1 MSEEMFRTFQRFLKQ
16 FEQGKYD
23 DILENRYKTRS
34 NDYGIDII
42 QKYYRQLSV
51 NLELERQEV
60 QQELEQFQQTK
71 EEIVSEIEKIN
82 KRHISKLEKAEK
94 RKPYESQLKQVQEEM
109 DKRVQMEEELND
121 ELYNLDLK
129 QEEAVAAARRNM
141 WKELT
146 AKEKAE
152 IFKRASDELQIK
164 LDQLQVILDT
174 EKEFTEEEKSEYEEL
189 LRNKQML
196 DEKYLAVRK
205 QQIMELSKEERLARY
220 KSEAEEIAKNA
231 RLEKALAK
239 KEAKDQAAYKAREKE
254 INLGTKGKLK
264 EAQEKYGI
272 TKSMISQEQ
281 TGQLLSGI
289 GNLLGGKE
297 GAAKALTETL
307 FGEGGM
313 IASSAAG
320 GAGAAAG
327 LSSLAGPI
335 GIALTV
341 LQTIAKVVGKIN
353 ETVAKGA
360 EMSANLQVQYM
371 GPINTRLQG
380 LSASTKN
387 YYNEMIDWS
396 ADASDEFG
404 LAIGSFNA
412 FIDRQKYIEQ
422 LNALVQ
428 SGIAYNAEERAL
440 LQTMSDRL
448 VTTFDVMDA
457 SLTRLVR
464 LQQRDVTYAAMGSES
479 LLTQFLN
486 KFSAMGGIA
495 DTSYLND
502 VYDSVSATLLDAVA
516 KLNADDA
523 TAFSYEV
530 QKWLGAL
537 YSLGLSQEGV
547 QSLAKGIT
555 YLQTGNVSELSSN
568 QQLQYIYSAAAERA
582 GLSIGDILIQGLDVN
597 TTNALLQNVVGL
609 LQDIYNNSSTNAV
622 QSAWTSITGLSIS
635 DLKAMTNVTSD
646 YMAYISREHQGWV
659 SSWEETQKQI
669 QMIQDDSRT
678 SAAQAIQNIINNTLL
693 DIGDKL
699 TTESFQHNLV
709 TNILGIDGMNKYAA
723 YTLAGTLG
731 GTTGSILQSMISV
744 PVVFRELNDII
755 QTLSMS
761 PEEKIA
767 RTQSA
772 ALPIDQQIYATTS
785 SLYTLLDRLEKD
797 RVIERQD
804 RYAENLSMSSAID
817 NWNIAVE
824 SMQDRVNYD
833 NLLITSGLSMI
844 ETIDTSIN
852 SGLQLNNL
860 TRQLDEYSA
869 ANTSALVDASTSV
882 SNQVESFASQ
892 ANAVSEA
899 STAITNQSSEDQQLL
914 SKVAD
919 IQDYLFENE
928 STIRVSLSFVEEPAA
943 ETIKKYTH
951 TEEREALVDAI
962 LAIMRNKVPVDL
974 IDNDVN
980 TIVNNIYRTRYQY

>member
-1 MSEEMFRTFQRFLKQ
+1 MQRLLKE
-16 FEQGKYD
+16 FEQGKFEHILSGGNLPKSETYGVNAINEYYLKKTQDLIAAWQIKFEQILKKTHQD
-23 DILENRYKTRS
+23 DIDENLTR
-34 NDYGIDII
+34 
-42 QKYYRQLSV
+42 
-51 NLELERQEV
+51 
-60 QQELEQFQQTK
+60 
-71 EEIVSEIEKIN
+71 EEIEQKLIEKIGQLFQQR
-82 KRHISKLEKAEK
+82 KEQIKDSESWKDLDKKLSKARKALREF
-94 RKPYESQLKQVQEEM
+94 RK
-109 DKRVQMEEELND
+109 LND
-121 ELYNLDLK
+121 EVD
-129 QEEAVAAARRNM
+129 QQTEELEEKRNNAVIVARLNM
-141 WKELT
+141 WKKLS
-146 AKEKAE
+146 AKEKADQLENAAKE
-152 IFKRASDELQIK
+152 IQIK
-164 LDQLQVILDT
+164 IDQLDVIRKLEQGLT
-174 EKEFTEEEKSEYEEL
+174 EDQKKLYDEYVKEKT
-189 LRNKQML
+189 NL
-196 DEKYLAVRK
+196 DEKYQAIRK

-239 KEAKDQAAYKAREKE
+239 KEAKDQEAYKTREKE

-272 TKSMISQEQ
+272 TKLMISQEQ

-313 IASSAAG
+313 IAGSAAG

-353 ETVAKGA
+353 EKVAQGA

-396 ADASDEFG
+396 ANASDEFG

-486 KFSAMGGIA
+486 RFSAMGGIA

-635 DLKAMTNVTSD
+635 DLKAMTNVTQD

-678 SAAQAIQNIINNTLL
+678 SAAQAIQNIINC
-693 DIGDKL
+693 
-699 TTESFQHNLV
+699 
-709 TNILGIDGMNKYAA
+709 
-723 YTLAGTLG
+723 
-731 GTTGSILQSMISV
+731 
-744 PVVFRELNDII
+744 
-755 QTLSMS
+755 
-761 PEEKIA
+761 
-767 RTQSA
+767 
-772 ALPIDQQIYATTS
+772 
-785 SLYTLLDRLEKD
+785 
-797 RVIERQD
+797 
-804 RYAENLSMSSAID
+804 
-817 NWNIAVE
+817 
-824 SMQDRVNYD
+824 
-833 NLLITSGLSMI
+833 
-844 ETIDTSIN
+844 
-852 SGLQLNNL
+852 
-860 TRQLDEYSA
+860 
-869 ANTSALVDASTSV
+869 
-882 SNQVESFASQ
+882 
-892 ANAVSEA
+892 
-899 STAITNQSSEDQQLL
+899 
-914 SKVAD
+914 
-919 IQDYLFENE
+919 
-928 STIRVSLSFVEEPAA
+928 
-943 ETIKKYTH
+943 
-951 TEEREALVDAI
+951 
-962 LAIMRNKVPVDL
+962 
-974 IDNDVN
+974 
-980 TIVNNIYRTRYQY
+980 

>member
-23 DILENRYKTRS
+23 DILETRYKARP

-121 ELYNLDLK
+121 QLYNLDLR
-129 QEEAVAAARRNM
+129 QEEAVAAARRNI

-152 IFKRASDELQIK
+152 IFKRASNELQTK

-174 EKEFTEEEKSEYEEL
+174 EKEFTEEEKAEYEEL

-254 INLGTKGKLK
+254 INLGTKDKLK
-264 EAQEKYGI
+264 ETQEKYGI
-272 TKSMISQEQ
+272 TKLMISQEQ

-297 GAAKALTETL
+297 GAAKAVTQTL

-635 DLKAMTNVTSD
+635 DLKAMTNVTQD

-833 NLLITSGLSMI
+833 NLLITSGISMI

-869 ANTSALVDASTSV
+869 ASTSALVDASTSV

-899 STAITNQSSEDQQLL
+899 STAITNQSNEDQQLL

-962 LAIMRNKVPVDL
+962 LAIMRSKVPVDL